1 MTRRG
6 WVRRTVGALALVAT
20 GAWAPGIAQAEPSPR
35 VMRARELIF
44 QLELERAQQLLDAQG
59 ATEPEAGLEL
69 GRLLLYRTDYEQA
82 AQVLE
87 RADVAML
94 PEGAALGA
102 LARDCARTMAGAL
115 TVRDDEHGVVVR
127 MQDDRDAVLVPWIGE
142 TAAKARDALARDL
155 GVMLPRPI
163 RVELVRDHF
172 ALSSMT
178 GLPEKSARTTGTVAV
193 ANWGRVAM
201 VSPRATPEGYPW
213 LDTLAHELTHLA
225 IGRGSVDRAPL
236 WLQEGIAKRE
246 ETRWR
251 PPEPSDDYPH
261 PDSIAAVGF
270 DRGIGLDLDGL
281 GPSIAMLPTAEQAM
295 VAFAEVHSFV
305 LHLVRES
312 GDDALGK
319 VLVTLRDRPEL
330 EVGEALKAATGKDLK
345 EWNAQWRRQVAGAPR
360 GLPPGLT
367 VGGPPPAGHAK
378 AARAVRLAGLLSAR
392 GHDAAVVE
400 LLEPVRAQ
408 MPSDLR
414 VRALLG
420 KAWVGLNKMESAW
433 AEVGE
438 TGATVSPHAEAYAL
452 QGFLAGQRGNRKI
465 ADLASSKALAL
476 APWAPRVACEWLT
489 PPALPAIAR
498 RAALCEAARRWP

>member
-1 MTRRG
+1 M
-6 WVRRTVGALALVAT
+6 AH
-20 GAWAPGIAQAEPSPR
+20 AEPSLG
-35 VMRARELIF
+35 VTRARSLIF
-44 QLELERAQQLLDAQG
+44 ELELERARQLLDEQG

-87 RADVAML
+87 RADVARL
-94 PEGAALGA
+94 PEGARLGG

-127 MQDDRDAVLVPWIGE
+127 MQDDRDAVLVPWVGE
-142 TAAKARDALARDL
+142 TAAKARDVLARDL
-155 GVMLPRPI
+155 GVTLPRPI
-163 RVELVRDHF
+163 RIELVRDHF
-172 ALSSMT
+172 ALASMT
-178 GLPEKSARTTGTVAV
+178 GLPEKAARTTGTVAV

-225 IGRGSVDRAPL
+225 IGRGSGDRAPL

-261 PDSIAAVGF
+261 PDSVAAVGF
-270 DRGIGLDLDGL
+270 ERGLGLDLDGL

-305 LHLVRES
+305 LHLVREA

-330 EVGEALKAATGKDLK
+330 EVGEALEAATGKGLK
-345 EWNAQWRRQVAGAPR
+345 EWNAQWRKQIAGAPR
-360 GLPPGLT
+360 SLPPGLT
-367 VGGPPPAGHAK
+367 IGGPPPAGHAK
-378 AARAVRLAGLLSAR
+378 SARAVRLAGLLSAR

-408 MPSDLR
+408 MPSELR

-420 KAWVGLNKMESAW
+420 KAWVGLDKMESAW

-438 TGATVSPHAEAYAL
+438 AGPTVSPHAEAYAL
-452 QGFLAGQRGNRKI
+452 QGFLAGQRGNREI
-465 ADLASSKALAL
+465 ADRAAGKALAL

-489 PPALPAIAR
+489 PPALPAVAR